1 MARKEPRE
9 VAGLGRPET
18 PEETRERVSRA
29 RAERRAR
36 QTIRNLVWSMLASLG
51 VVAVLVLVVARP
63 DSNLV
68 ETINWSEVAQEAAG
82 QLPDAPVSPV
92 LVEGWTAN
100 RAEVS
105 SAPGADAVWSIGL
118 LSPDGA
124 FVFLDQGFSADIRWV
139 AERTRQARSTGT
151 LTITTESGDAL
162 VWEEYDR
169 RDTDPNGNYAYLL
182 VTELDSSYVVLG
194 GTSELAVLDVARAV
208 SEFLWQAKRDG

>member
-1 MARKEPRE
+1 VAKKEPRE

-18 PEETRERVSRA
+18 PEEKRDRVSKA

-36 QTIRNLVWSMLASLG
+36 QTVSNLVWSMLASLG
-51 VVAVLVLVVARP
+51 VVAVLIFVVVRP
-63 DSNLV
+63 DTNLV
-68 ETINWSEVAQEAAG
+68 EPVDWNAVAVQAES
-82 QLPDAPVSPV
+82 QLPAAPVSPD
-92 LVEGWTAN
+92 LPEGWRAN

-105 SAPGADAVWSIGL
+105 RAPGAQAVWSIGL
-118 LSPDGA
+118 LSPNDA
-124 FVFLDQGFSADIRWV
+124 FVFLDQGFSADARWV

-151 LTITTESGDAL
+151 IDLATEGGEVV
-162 VWEEYDR
+162 VWEEFDR

-182 VTELDSSYVVLG
+182 VAELDSGYVVLG